1 MNQGMQGA
9 EIAGV
14 VALIVIAVLLAR
26 RLIASLRRTSPEAF
40 LVIAAAA
47 AALIGA
53 VGVRVMRG
61 DFFPD
66 GLEPVARIGLALA
79 IVVGSALLA
88 VRELF

>member
-1 MNQGMQGA
+1 MQGA